1 MKKRRKRKKNLII
14 VPIASMGDIAFLLII
29 FFMVASQI
37 SRQRHQIK
45 PPRSLDT
52 YKLKDAQITVTIDA
66 GGACFLQGE
75 KLYNVDALESQ
86 VQLLLKGRTTDEQR
100 TVIFRCD
107 KSVPNEA
114 FEPAIDAI
122 VKAGGLLGLV
132 GEEGEP
138 VGAEE

>member
-1 MKKRRKRKKNLII
+1 MKKRRRRKGRLII

-37 SRQRHQIK
+37 SRQRHHVT

-52 YKLKDAQITVTIDA
+52 YKLKNMPITVTIDA
-66 GGACFLQGE
+66 SRNCYLQGE
-75 KLYNVDALESQ
+75 KLYDIDALESQ
-86 VQLLLKGRTTDEQR
+86 IEPLLRGRTTDKER
-100 TVIFRCD
+100 TVLFRCD
-107 KSVPNEA
+107 RSVPNEA

-122 VKAGGLLGLV
+122 VRAGGLLGLV

-138 VGAEE
+138 VGAGE

>member
-1 MKKRRKRKKNLII
+1 MKKRRKRKKSLII

-29 FFMVASQI
+29 FFMVASRI
-37 SRQRHQIK
+37 SRERHQIK
-45 PPRSLDT
+45 PPRSLDIHESIN
-52 YKLKDAQITVTIDA
+52 AQITVTIDA
-66 GGACFLQGE
+66 GGACFLQGK
-75 KLYNVDALESQ
+75 KLYDVDALESQ
-86 VQLLLKGRTTDEQR
+86 MEMLLKGRTTDEQR

-107 KSVPNEA
+107 KSVPNET

-132 GEEGEP
+132 GKEGEP